1 MTLPVYN
8 QKADIVGQVELD
20 PKIFE
25 LKIKPWIIQEA
36 VIAQRAQKRTP
47 VAHTKDRG
55 EVRGGGKKPWKQK
68 GTGRARHGSIRSPL
82 WRGGGVTFGPRNDR
96 IFAKKINKKVK
107 NQAIRMILSE
117 KAKNQNLKIVD
128 AIHLQTIKTKEMRPL
143 LKTLDV
149 ADKKTL
155 ISLDKNDKTVILAT
169 RNLRDVEVTAPDSLN
184 VVNLLLADIVLATV
198 PALHKIEVAFKP

>member
-1 MTLPVYN
+1 
-8 QKADIVGQVELD
+8 
-20 PKIFE
+20 
-25 LKIKPWIIQEA
+25 
-36 VIAQRAQKRTP
+36 
-47 VAHTKDRG
+47 
-55 EVRGGGKKPWKQK
+55 
-68 GTGRARHGSIRSPL
+68 
-82 WRGGGVTFGPRNDR
+82 
-96 IFAKKINKKVK
+96 
-107 NQAIRMILSE
+107 MILSE

-128 AIHLQTIKTKEMRPL
+128 AIHLETLKTKEMRHL

-198 PALHKIEVAFKP
+198 PALHKIEAAFKP